1 MRNLILW
8 WSTGNGAI
16 LGFLAGL
23 ALVTIGAIALPFV
36 LPVAA
41 ERALERHGMLIAAIT
56 LIVPALCGMVLGYL
70 EGKLKLY

>member
-1 MRNLILW
+1 MILW

-23 ALVTIGAIALPFV
+23 ALVTIGAIALPFI
-36 LPVAA
+36 LPLGV
-41 ERALERHGMLIAAIT
+41 ERAIERHGILISTIT
-56 LIVPALCGMVLGYL
+56 LAVPVLCGMVLGYL